1 MPDCDDAVDRAARN
15 LLFACAGARSGEKLL
30 ILFENAS
37 HGYFD
42 ARLAPTLAAAA
53 GRLGLEVETVEVPF
67 DPDATELPD
76 TLRDVVSRADHALFL
91 ARLGDQLRFKAMPEG
106 SRPIVS
112 YVLDEPAFASPFA
125 TADHRAMKALS
136 AAIDRHM
143 AAAREIRV
151 TCPLG
156 TDFSGRLAPPSQA
169 ADAAPPVDTSIKR
182 FPHSV
187 HPPIDARGF
196 AGRVAVA
203 HMLCG
208 TGSRYYE
215 PYGIPLAA
223 TVFAEIAGGRLRGW
237 SGPPAEVRRVE
248 DHVAAVAA
256 RFGIDGAVVHSWH
269 AGIHPGCR
277 YPGSAHDHYERWSG
291 SAFGNPRLLHFHT
304 CGDYAPGEIC
314 WNIVDPTVTV
324 DGVALW
330 RDGRLRTDAIPGAP
344 EILAAHPDL
353 AALFAEP
360 ERAIGLDVA
369 A

>member
-1 MPDCDDAVDRAARN
+1 MPDGAVDRAARN
-15 LLFACAGARSGEKLL
+15 LLFACAGARPGETLL
-30 ILFENAS
+30 ILHENAR

-42 ARLAPTLAAAA
+42 AALAPTVAAAA
-53 GRLGLEVETVEVPF
+53 GRLGLRVETIEVPF
-67 DPDATELPD
+67 DPDATELPED
-76 TLRDVVSRADHALFL
+76 LRDTVARADHALFL

-125 TADHRAMKALS
+125 SADYGAMKALS
-136 AAIDRHM
+136 AAIDRHLT
-143 AAAREIRV
+143 AAEEIRV

-156 TDFSGRLAPPSQA
+156 TDFAGRLAPP
-169 ADAAPPVDTSIKR
+169 ADGAGTVAPVDTSIKR

-187 HPPIDARGF
+187 HRPLDARGF

-215 PYGIPLAA
+215 PYGIPLAGP
-223 TVFAEIAGGRLRGW
+223 VFAQIEGGRLRGW

-314 WNIVDPTVTV
+314 WNVVDPTVTI
-324 DGVALW
+324 DGIAVW
-330 RDGRLRTDAIPGAP
+330 HDGRLETGAIPGAA

-353 AALFAEP
+353 AALYADP
-360 ERAIGLDVA
+360 ERAIGLGVA